1 MNATLYFAIWAVLI
15 FVMMRF
21 GCGAHVMGHGDS
33 RRQEHGDGRK
43 DDTAPITPTETIDPV
58 CGMTVTPGKAK
69 SSVYDRHIYY
79 FCSTI
84 CREKF
89 ESAPTTYLKGGAS
102 TPTSME
108 AHHDAH

>member
-21 GCGAHVMGHGDS
+21 GCGAHVMGHGS
-33 RRQEHGDGRK
+33 HGHGHGGHK
-43 DDTAPITPTETIDPV
+43 NDDDVLTFTPTEAIDPV

-69 SSVYDRHIYY
+69 SSIHNRRIYY
-79 FCSTI
+79 FCSTN

-89 ESAPTTYLKGGAS
+89 ESAPTTYLQGDPARQS
-102 TPTSME
+102 SME
-108 AHHDAH
+108 AHHGSH